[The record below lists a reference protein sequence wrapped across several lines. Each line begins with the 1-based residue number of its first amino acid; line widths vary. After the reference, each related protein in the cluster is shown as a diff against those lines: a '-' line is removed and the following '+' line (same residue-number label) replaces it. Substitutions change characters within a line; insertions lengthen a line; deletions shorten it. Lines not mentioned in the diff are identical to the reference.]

1 MTAILFRKFDSV
13 KSNSFVYQIGHIF
26 VTILQNKFSIKQDK
40 SNLEINKMAVV
51 ALISL

>member
-13 KSNSFVYQIGHIF
+13 KSNSLVYQI

-40 SNLEINKMAVV
+40 SNLEKKVGSRGTN
-51 ALISL
+51 